1 MVLHSHLARSAAL
14 LLVAC
19 GLGAAETA
27 DSAAGSAPGA
37 STGAADIPNV
47 TGKLGDAASITNNPP
62 GRYRAGWMATP
73 SNPFS
78 GSIEA
83 ISSPNGKGVIF
94 LVNLENL
101 PAQGGPFSYH
111 IHDQPVPDDGNCNK
125 TLAHLDPYQRGQKPD
140 CDAGEPQTCEVGDL
154 SGKHGKIEGTNV
166 QDRMFHDMYTS
177 LAEGIGAFVGNR
189 SVVIHFANTTR
200 FACSN
205 FVAVYPDRHK
215 ADEKHRPMNK
225 DNMTPHARRMLSFME
240 ALRGV

>member
-1 MVLHSHLARSAAL
+1 MVLHARLARSAAL
-14 LLVAC
+14 VIMAC
-19 GLGAAETA
+19 GFGAAENVDTA
-27 DSAAGSAPGA
+27 TSSAAGSAR
-37 STGAADIPNV
+37 DVPNV

-62 GRYRAGWMATP
+62 GRYRAAWTATAT
-73 SNPFS
+73 NPFS
-78 GSIEA
+78 GSVEA

-111 IHDQPVPDDGNCNK
+111 IHDQPVPEDGNCTK

-140 CDAGEPQTCEVGDL
+140 CDASEPQTCEVGDL

-177 LAEGIGAFVGNR
+177 LAEGIGAYVGNR
-189 SVVIHFANTTR
+189 SLVIHFANTTR

-205 FVAVYPDRHK
+205 FVAVYPDRK
-215 ADEKHRPMNK
+215 KSAEKSRPLAK
-225 DNMTPHARRMLSFME
+225 DMTLHARRMLSFMKG
-240 ALRGV
+240 LRGV

>member
-1 MVLHSHLARSAAL
+1 M
-14 LLVAC
+14 
-19 GLGAAETA
+19 
-27 DSAAGSAPGA
+27 
-37 STGAADIPNV
+37 
-47 TGKLGDAASITNNPP
+47 
-62 GRYRAGWMATP
+62 
-73 SNPFS
+73 
-78 GSIEA
+78 
-83 ISSPNGKGVIF
+83 
-94 LVNLENL
+94 
-101 PAQGGPFSYH
+101 
-111 IHDQPVPDDGNCNK
+111 PDDGNCNK

-166 QDRMFHDMYTS
+166 QDRMYVATAKNRKRKKKSKRKTFVVRKITNVLTQVRTNTSRFHDMYTS

-225 DNMTPHARRMLSFME
+225 DNMTPHARRMLSFMK

>member
-1 MVLHSHLARSAAL
+1 MPLPARKRPRHKKSTSQRANNHIHTMVLHSHLARSAAL

-101 PAQGGPFSYH
+101 PAQGGPFSELPCPPFFLILAIKYP
-111 IHDQPVPDDGNCNK
+111 IHESHP
-125 TLAHLDPYQRGQKPD
+125 T
-140 CDAGEPQTCEVGDL
+140 DALTPKIKRL
-154 SGKHGKIEGTNV
+154 SH
-166 QDRMFHDMYTS
+166 
-177 LAEGIGAFVGNR
+177 
-189 SVVIHFANTTR
+189 TR
-200 FACSN
+200 PAS
-205 FVAVYPDRHK
+205 
-215 ADEKHRPMNK
+215 
-225 DNMTPHARRMLSFME
+225 AR
-240 ALRGV
+240 